1 MRFDVTM
8 HDAFRVAEVESFEHL
23 VNVVANVKV
32 RESFVQRAE
41 IHVTRVHELHDQSRR
56 LRHGIT
62 HHIQQVNYVDT
73 VSQRLQNFNF
83 SSDFGLFN
91 YKVCVRLGAI
101 DINQRRVPGLRILIT
116 IRSLL
121 AVLIPS

>member
-56 LRHGIT
+56 LCHRIT

-101 DINQRRVPGLRILIT
+101 DISIKDAY
-116 IRSLL
+116 L
-121 AVLIPS
+121 A

>member
-23 VNVVANVKV
+23 INVVANVKV

-41 IHVTRVHELHDQSRR
+41 IHVTRVHKLHNQCRG
-56 LRHGIT
+56 LRHRIT

-73 VSQRLQNFNF
+73 VFQRLQNFNF
-83 SSDFGLFN
+83 SSDFGFFN

-101 DINQRRVPGLRILIT
+101 YISIKRAY
-116 IRSLL
+116 L
-121 AVLIPS
+121 A